1 MTIITQHTTVIMP
14 KYNPT
19 EDLMQAQTML
29 NETEKHRKIDSVIKA
44 LENDKHIRKI
54 PSFEE

>member
-1 MTIITQHTTVIMP
+1 MIIQTDHVTVILP
-14 KYNPT
+14 YNPV
-19 EDLMQAQTML
+19 EDLMQAQMML

-44 LENDKHIRKI
+44 IHNDKHIRKL